1 MQRIPGNDLPP
12 LGHSGLQV
20 SALTLGSMMF
30 GEQTSTEDA
39 LRIIDK
45 AWDQGINF
53 VDTADV
59 YNGGRSEEIVGEAV
73 ARNRQEWIVASKAGY
88 GPVDG
93 LPNRSGLSRKHL
105 FNAIEATLT
114 RMGTDYLDIYYLH
127 REDHSVPLEETV
139 RAIGDLLAQGK
150 IRYWGV
156 SNFRGWRIAE
166 ICNVADKLGVA
177 KPVVS
182 QPLYNIVNRQ
192 AEPEQL
198 TAAAYH
204 GLGVVPFSPL
214 ARGVLS
220 GKYAPARCRTPA
232 AAPGARTSASW
243 KWNGARSRWAS
254 PRRSTPTPRPG
265 RGHRRVRD
273 CLGAEQP
280 PGQLGHR
287 RPAHRGAVGHLRR
300 CPGGEGHRRRRSLHR
315 FAGDPGPCLHAR
327 LQRCGAL
334 RQRAPAARL
343 SAARVVRL
351 SAAPPATAV
360 QRPLPVP

>member
-1 MQRIPGNDLPP
+1 MLYRP
-12 LGHSGLQV
+12 LGQSGLHV

-30 GEQTSTEDA
+30 GEQTSAEDS
-39 LRIIDK
+39 LRIIEK
-45 AWDQGINF
+45 AWDQGVNF

-59 YNGGRSEEIVGEAV
+59 YNGGRSEQIVGEAV
-73 ARNRQEWIVASKAGY
+73 ARNRQDWVVASKAGF
-88 GPVDG
+88 GAVDG

-105 FNAIEATLT
+105 FNAIEASLT

-139 RAIGDLLAQGK
+139 RAIGDLLQQGK

-166 ICNVADKLGVA
+166 ICNVAERLGVA

-198 TAAAYH
+198 TAAGYH

-220 GKYAPARCRTPA
+220 GKYAPGSEPDAGSRAGRQDKRIMEVEWRQESLTIARKIQAYCEGKGVGIVEFAIAWVLNNRLVSSAIVGPRTEA
-232 AAPGARTSASW
+232 QWDTYAGALQVKITAEDEAFIDALVTPGHA
-243 KWNGARSRWAS
+243 
-254 PRRSTPTPRPG
+254 STPGFNDVAHFVSG
-265 RGHRRVRD
+265 R
-273 CLGAEQP
+273 L
-280 PGQLGHR
+280 
-287 RPAHRGAVGHLRR
+287 
-300 CPGGEGHRRRRSLHR
+300 
-315 FAGDPGPCLHAR
+315 AR
-327 LQRCGAL
+327 
-334 RQRAPAARL
+334 
-343 SAARVVRL
+343 
-351 SAAPPATAV
+351 
-360 QRPLPVP
+360 